1 MVSSRLHCR
10 KLSFSFKRQIR
21 MPEDEV
27 FGQCCHVLPTYLL
40 HILQLLYEECIVF
53 VLCVVVVA
61 VDLGNLLAA
70 VVKRKGI

>member
-1 MVSSRLHCR
+1 MVSSRIHCR

-40 HILQLLYEECIVF
+40 YILQLLYEKCIVLVTD
-53 VLCVVVVA
+53 VLVVVVA
-61 VDLGNLLAA
+61 VDL
-70 VVKRKGI
+70 